1 MKKSKKIISLVLAIA
16 MVLLVPV
23 SVISAAPKGYGFR
36 YAGVTVYVHGKA
48 SGLIDKMGEPNK
60 KSKSKSCAYDGEDIK
75 YVYDEFT
82 LVTYTEKN
90 GGTEYVQSIKFTS
103 KKAKT
108 KEGIKIEYKELQQI
122 INRTL
127 EKLPERRLHIFRLHH
142 TEGKKYSEIASLL
155 SLSVKTVE
163 KEMTRALRTLR
174 KEIEN
179 YIQIS

>member
-82 LVTYTEKN
+82 LVILYREKRWHRIC
-90 GGTEYVQSIKFTS
+90 TIHQIYF
-103 KKAKT
+103 KKCKD
-108 KEGIKIEYKELQQI
+108 Q
-122 INRTL
+122 
-127 EKLPERRLHIFRLHH
+127 RRNQDWKQR
-142 TEGKKYSEIASLL
+142 KNN
-155 SLSVKTVE
+155 E
-163 KEMTRALRTLR
+163 KEIWKSTQTISACTLTKR
-174 KEIEN
+174 EKWKLLIG
-179 YIQIS
+179 

>member
-23 SVISAAPKGYGFR
+23 SVVSAAPKGYGFR

-108 KEGIKIEYKELQQI
+108 KEGIKIGSKEKQ
-122 INRTL
+122 
-127 EKLPERRLHIFRLHH
+127 
-142 TEGKKYSEIASLL
+142 
-155 SLSVKTVE
+155 
-163 KEMTRALRTLR
+163 
-174 KEIEN
+174 
-179 YIQIS
+179 